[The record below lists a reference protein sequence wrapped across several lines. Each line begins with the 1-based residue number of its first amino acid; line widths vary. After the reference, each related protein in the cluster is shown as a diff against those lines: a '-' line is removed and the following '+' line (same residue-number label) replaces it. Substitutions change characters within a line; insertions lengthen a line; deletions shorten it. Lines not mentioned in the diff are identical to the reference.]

1 MKKKKI
7 PIGIEDFKR
16 LIDKGCYFVDKSLL
30 IRDILDSGA
39 DVHLFTRPRRFGK
52 TLNQSMIQYFFEKQD
67 MDNSYLFE
75 GLKISQAGEE
85 YMKYQGKYPV
95 ITLSFK
101 GMKKDTFEE
110 AITHFKWMM
119 SREYERHPE
128 IMQSE
133 IINQADKELY
143 QRVIMRK
150 ADISDY
156 SISVQFLTDALM
168 KIHGKKAIVLIDE
181 YDVPLENAHFMGF
194 YDKMVSFI
202 RSLFESALKTNSSL
216 EMAVLTGCLRVSKES
231 LFTGLNNLQI
241 NSIQS
246 GQFSEYFG
254 FTESEVVAMT
264 EYFELSDKFSS
275 IKEWYDGYRFGETEI
290 YNPWSVL
297 NYMQEV
303 RTIKTAMPAPY
314 WSNTSSN
321 SIIHQLIT
329 NADEDTRDVVEELVN
344 GGSITAPI
352 HENMVYADIEVN
364 QDDIWSFLL
373 FTGYLKL
380 VETKQIG
387 RKIHGTMV
395 IPNQEVLSIYEN
407 TILDWFKE
415 SVKNVSRENLLNAVL
430 SEDVGTLNQIVGTWL
445 KETIS
450 FYDEKENYYHGFMA
464 GLLSGFKGYKLK
476 SNRES
481 GDGRPD
487 LLLLERYGRKVAVI
501 FELKASKERTLDAMV
516 NEALQQIED
525 RHYDSELI
533 QEGYQKIIKY
543 GVAFREKTCLIKLG

>member
-1 MKKKKI
+1 
-7 PIGIEDFKR
+7 
-16 LIDKGCYFVDKSLL
+16 
-30 IRDILDSGA
+30 
-39 DVHLFTRPRRFGK
+39 
-52 TLNQSMIQYFFEKQD
+52 
-67 MDNSYLFE
+67 
-75 GLKISQAGEE
+75 
-85 YMKYQGKYPV
+85 
-95 ITLSFK
+95 
-101 GMKKDTFEE
+101 
-110 AITHFKWMM
+110 
-119 SREYERHPE
+119 
-128 IMQSE
+128 
-133 IINQADKELY
+133 
-143 QRVIMRK
+143 
-150 ADISDY
+150 
-156 SISVQFLTDALM
+156 
-168 KIHGKKAIVLIDE
+168 
-181 YDVPLENAHFMGF
+181 
-194 YDKMVSFI
+194 MVNFI

-264 EYFELSDKFSS
+264 EYFELSDKFAS

-290 YNPWSVL
+290 YNPWSVM

-445 KETIS
+445 EETIS

-481 GDGRPD
+481 GNGRPD
-487 LLLLERYGRKVAVI
+487 LLLLERYGRKTAII

-543 GVAFREKTCLIKLG
+543 GVAFREKTCLIKLGC